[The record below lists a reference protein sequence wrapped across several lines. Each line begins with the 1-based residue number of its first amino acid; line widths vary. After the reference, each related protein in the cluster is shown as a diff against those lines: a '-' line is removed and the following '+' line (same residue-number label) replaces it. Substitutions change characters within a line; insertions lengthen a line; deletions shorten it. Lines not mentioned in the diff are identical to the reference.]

1 MEIFKRLGKFRTIL
15 GIALIAI
22 PWFFR
27 DQVATTFDIEAQ
39 TLNSVQMEMENQEQE
54 KAKAK
59 QQKAI
64 VDELAAHKLELLKL
78 KNPESEGS
86 VEQLAEEL
94 FKETL
99 KQEGTD
105 LVQSATTL
113 RDFKQRVNLEPDK
126 ATEIDNSA
134 NLAQE
139 LGEYLQNGNAAATQ
153 DLFKIWNVAEIELEA
168 SYQTILEQAK
178 KDSESSSGLASTA
191 RFIAWLFTA
200 IGALVAGDWRNL
212 ISGFMGGDD
221 QQGTQEG
228 DGTAPQ

>member
-1 MEIFKRLGKFRTIL
+1 MEIIKRLAKFRKIL

-27 DQVATTFDIEAQ
+27 DQVATTFDIAAQ
-39 TLNSVQMEMENQEQE
+39 NLNSVQMEMENQEQE
-54 KAKAK
+54 KSLAK

-78 KNPESEGS
+78 KNPESQES

-94 FKETL
+94 FQETL

-126 ATEIDNSA
+126 AKEIEDSANSA
-134 NLAQE
+134 QQV
-139 LGEYLQNGNAAATQ
+139 GEYLQNGHTADAN
-153 DLFKIWNVAEIELEA
+153 LFKVWEAAEINLNE
-168 SYQTILEQAK
+168 SYKTILEQAK
-178 KDSESSSGLASTA
+178 TESKSSSGLASTA

-200 IGALVAGDWRNL
+200 IGALVVGDWRSL
-212 ISGFMGGDD
+212 IGGFMGGDD
-221 QQGTQEG
+221 QQGTQES